1 MIAYYII
8 DTKIFIFGGSLNEEF
23 NLQRQKSLASK
34 EGAVSTEQLVLIFVA
49 LTIATV
55 LFLFRDT
62 VVRYIES
69 ATTRLGDDDFDL

>member
-1 MIAYYII
+1 
-8 DTKIFIFGGSLNEEF
+8 
-23 NLQRQKSLASK
+23 
-34 EGAVSTEQLVLIFVA
+34 GAVSTEQMVLIFVA

-62 VVRYIES
+62 VVSYIES